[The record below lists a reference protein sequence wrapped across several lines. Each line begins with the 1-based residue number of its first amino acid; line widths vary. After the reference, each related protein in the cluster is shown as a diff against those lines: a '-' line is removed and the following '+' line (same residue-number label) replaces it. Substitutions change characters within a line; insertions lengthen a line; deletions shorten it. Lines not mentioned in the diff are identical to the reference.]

1 METQEEP
8 RSKQVNPNSELGQG
22 ETNILLRRRVRH
34 AAIFLSHLLNPAMVA
49 LVVFMGLGWFRGG
62 IWGAAAIGVL
72 FYCIIPG
79 VVLIALRGVGYI
91 SELYPV
97 DRGQRSPLLL
107 LGAGCYLLGI
117 PVLAFFGAPGIMLGA
132 GAVFCG
138 NALLVWQINRRW
150 KISIHAVG
158 VSAGIAIL
166 MSGGGIGL
174 WPLALALPVVGWSRW
189 ALQSHSLGQL
199 ASGAVVGSC
208 SSYATLIVLR
218 HVNAGDSFL
227 TFLFTMI

>member
-1 METQEEP
+1 METREDL
-8 RSKQVNPNSELGQG
+8 RSKQANPNSASSQREP
-22 ETNILLRRRVRH
+22 NILPKLKVRQT
-34 AAIFLSHLLNPAMVA
+34 AIFLSHLLNPAMVA

-72 FYCIIPG
+72 VYCIIPG
-79 VVLIALRGVGYI
+79 VVLMALRGVGYI
-91 SELYPV
+91 SELYPGE
-97 DRGQRSPLLL
+97 RSQRSPLLL

-117 PVLAFFGAPGIMLGA
+117 PVLGFFGAPGIMLGA

-174 WPLALALPVVGWSRW
+174 WPLVLALPVVGWSRW

-208 SSYATLIVLR
+208 SSYLTLVVLR
-218 HVNAGDSFL
+218 HFHSEESFL
-227 TFLFTMI
+227 TFLFTII